1 MRGSTV
7 WISFGMR
14 SGTPGAH
21 DSERQSNVTSLAIG
35 AYDGDVNETKGRWWL
50 HALFVVVALLHL
62 LPVWRVEYLP
72 TVDGASHVYNATV
85 LRELT
90 AGTPAFQRVYAA
102 DLRPYPNWLGHAF
115 LWLALGVVPPV
126 VAEKLLVSMIILLFL
141 GGCWRLAGVVDLRS
155 RVFALLA
162 MPLAFHVLL
171 QMGFYNYSIGVAIAL
186 FAIASAWDARGK
198 GGWRPVAVT
207 AFWLVLCYFGHALPA
222 AVALLFAIVIWAISV
237 AIRGWKSEWRQG
249 VAFVP
254 AIALLLWFVLQPKPP
269 GGHWTWAGA
278 VIWEPLF
285 RVAVLLTFSLRQLTF
300 GTAIGIL
307 FGLLIAAT
315 LALENI
321 DWKRR
326 RLIVRERDAFLLLT
340 ILAIVLF
347 LAAPLS
353 VEEGLLLK
361 ARLLIFPYLICL
373 PWLSHRMPRI
383 LLAVVFAAV
392 ALGNV
397 YFMRECWKRSAKDLA
412 AATVSLSSVAPL
424 HTVVALNFDHSSPH
438 SLLPVFNHTVS
449 YAFAERRLID
459 LGNYEA
465 AFGFFPVAFR
475 EGVRRPPIIDIETHP
490 GDFNP
495 DAYADVLDYIYVWKM
510 PAGAPLASR
519 LAARYNLVAD
529 GGDAKLYGRK

>member
-1 MRGSTV
+1 MIQR
-7 WISFGMR
+7 
-14 SGTPGAH
+14 
-21 DSERQSNVTSLAIG
+21 
-35 AYDGDVNETKGRWWL
+35 VNETKGRWWL
-50 HALFVVVALLHL
+50 HALFLVVALLHL

-85 LRELT
+85 LRELA

-141 GGCWRLAGVVDLRS
+141 GGCWRLAGVVNLGS
-155 RVFALLA
+155 RVYALLA

-171 QMGFYNYSIGVAIAL
+171 QMGFYNYSLGVAIAL

-198 GGWRPVAVT
+198 SGWRPVAVT
-207 AFWLVLCYFGHALPA
+207 AFWLVLCYFAHALPA
-222 AVALLFAIVIWAISV
+222 AVALLFAIVIWAVSV
-237 AIRGWKSEWRQG
+237 AIRAWKSEWRQG
-249 VAFVP
+249 LAFVP

-278 VIWEPLF
+278 VMWEPLL

-300 GTAIGIL
+300 GTAIAIA
-307 FGLLIAAT
+307 FGALIAAT

-321 DWKRR
+321 DWNRR

-340 ILAIVLF
+340 ILAVVLF

-361 ARLLIFPYLICL
+361 ARLLLFPYLLCL
-373 PWLSHRMPRI
+373 PWFSPRMPRV

-412 AATVSLSSVAPL
+412 AATAPLSSVAPL

-438 SLLPVFNHTVS
+438 SLLPLFNHTVS
-449 YAFAERRLID
+449 YAFAERRLVD

-475 EGVRRPPIIDIETHP
+475 EGGRRPAIVDIETHP
-490 GDFNP
+490 GDFDP
-495 DAYADVLDYIYVWKM
+495 EAYADVLDYIYVWKM

-519 LAARYNLVAD
+519 LAARYKLVAD